1 MKIIQPLDLCFGKI
15 KKTCDYNLQ
24 SNKIY
29 GVNDNKIV
37 TYNLNKI
44 EWKKYFK
51 LEEDGWRNYLED
63 DIDINDT
70 IIDSDMKRIRNLLG
84 KQGSID
90 KPIILFQN
98 HLYEWK
104 ITTCTSSGKIEIIK
118 KIGKEITT
126 IYSKIIYEPKNWILL
141 KNNAL
146 LALILVKK
154 IKDKERKILTIF
166 KFYNNNNIRLQY
178 LLT

>member
-1 MKIIQPLDLCFGKI
+1 MD
-15 KKTCDYNLQ
+15 
-24 SNKIY
+24 
-29 GVNDNKIV
+29 KIV

-104 ITTCTSSGKIEIIK
+104 ITTYTYSGKIEIIK

-126 IYSKIIYEPKNWILL
+126 ICSKIIYEPKNWILL
-141 KNNAL
+141 K
-146 LALILVKK
+146 
-154 IKDKERKILTIF
+154 E
-166 KFYNNNNIRLQY
+166 
-178 LLT
+178 